1 MQGKFSCISLE
12 ASLWYED
19 SSLYK
24 RMPPWSLE
32 APLWY
37 EDSSLYKRMPPWS
50 LRSKYSWIKIL
61 LRDHSS
67 PVQYFKPY
75 AVPVY
80 LQLKIYGKMVKLI
93 NI

>member
-32 APLWY
+32 ASLWY
-37 EDSSLYKRMPPWS
+37 EDWS

-75 AVPVY
+75 AVLVY